1 MLFGAISIKSA
12 VFLVLLLNS
21 EARLPG
27 PMRCEMHA
35 NDFIECDP
43 EKLGGTPVFW
53 GTRVPIRNL
62 FDCLASG
69 ESLDEFLDQFPTVSR
84 EQALR
89 VLEASKEKLLAD
101 YARATR

>member
-1 MLFGAISIKSA
+1 
-12 VFLVLLLNS
+12 
-21 EARLPG
+21 
-27 PMRCEMHA
+27 MHA
-35 NDFIECDP
+35 NEFIECDP
-43 EKLGGTPVFW
+43 EKLGGTPVFF
-53 GTRVPIRNL
+53 GTRVPIQNL